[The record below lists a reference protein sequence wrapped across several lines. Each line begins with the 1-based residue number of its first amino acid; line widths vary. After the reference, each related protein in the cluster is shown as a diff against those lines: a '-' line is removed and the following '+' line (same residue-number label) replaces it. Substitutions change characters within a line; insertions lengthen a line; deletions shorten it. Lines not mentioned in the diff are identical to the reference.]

1 MVDFKAKEVFNKVE
15 MPEKV
20 SLKRKTWL
28 KNRLSVHS
36 RVLFC

>member
-1 MVDFKAKEVFNKVE
+1 MVDFDAKEIFNKVE

-20 SLKRKTWL
+20 SLRRKTWL

-36 RVLFC
+36 RVFFH